1 MFSLVNTM
9 LDIEKVLAN
18 KIRVLVYA
26 GDMNWYNN
34 WFGQINWVS
43 KLDWIG
49 QVEFN
54 QAKDNDWYSYVS
66 GQKAGTVKTFL
77 NLAFVK
83 VLNAGQYVSS
93 LNLYNNL

>member
-1 MFSLVNTM
+1 MHSLVNTM
-9 LDIEKVLAN
+9 DQIEKVLAT

-34 WFGQINWVS
+34 WYGQTDWLS

-54 QAKDNDWYSYVS
+54 DAKDKDWYSYVS
-66 GQKAGTVKTFL
+66 GQKAGTVRSFL
-77 NLAFVK
+77 NLSFVK
-83 VLNAGQYVSS
+83 VFNAGYYVR
-93 LNLYNNL
+93 LL